1 MVGVMNLRQLV
12 TLRAEDRRDRILVT
26 LNRPAE
32 RNAIDAAMVAE
43 LHQLCALL
51 EAQPRILI
59 LTGGDAGFFAS
70 GADVAQLR
78 ERGRNEALAGINLS
92 LFERIRRLP
101 LPSIAAVDGYA
112 LGGGAELSYA
122 CDVRIASTRAR
133 FGQPETELGI
143 MAGAGGAHRL
153 VRLVGESV
161 AKQILLAG
169 RKLSAAEAQRVGLVL
184 SVVEPEQLLATADAV
199 ASRMLPGTAR
209 AQRQTKLVVDAEA
222 AAHPQVDLLA
232 QAILFEDEEKYARMG
247 AFLDRRASS

>member
-1 MVGVMNLRQLV
+1 MNLRQLV

-43 LHQLCALL
+43 LHQVCALL

-78 ERGRNEALAGINLS
+78 ERGRNEALAGINLN

-184 SVVEPEQLLATADAV
+184 SVVEPEQLLATADAL
-199 ASRMLPGTAR
+199 ASRMLRGSASALR
-209 AQRQTKLVVDAEA
+209 LTKLVVDAEA